1 MVTGTTGARILA
13 LGDNCE
19 RSRNIADG
27 HLVRVL
33 LDLDLLVLDELGAA
47 RLQAQTAAALV
58 DLAVLGLAHLDGHEG
73 GGGDGLVGLGAAPV
87 AGVRGH
93 REHRLDLGGA
103 DDDALDVDELADLAR
118 LDLAHG
124 GRLEVGGRAQ
134 VALEAAQQLVGK
146 AVAGVARRV
155 RTVQPLLGEQT
166 VLDVHVQGVLVS
178 KKIYFIEV

>member
-33 LDLDLLVLDELGAA
+33 LDLDLLVFDELGAA

-103 DDDALDVDELADLAR
+103 RDKNRGEVDRAIVFCSALTWVAKKHDPFFFF
-118 LDLAHG
+118 
-124 GRLEVGGRAQ
+124 LEVLRLGC
-134 VALEAAQQLVGK
+134 LNC
-146 AVAGVARRV
+146 VARM
-155 RTVQPLLGEQT
+155 L
-166 VLDVHVQGVLVS
+166 S
-178 KKIYFIEV
+178 WSA